1 MFVAENWKDYTLL
14 DAADGERLEKW
25 GDHIL
30 IRPDPQIIWGGDKKR
45 PEWKKAGGI
54 YRRSNKG
61 GGEWVK
67 KDIPEEWVVSYGDLK
82 FLLSPMGF
90 KHTGLF
96 PE

>member
-30 IRPDPQIIWGGDKKR
+30 IRPDPQIIWGGEKKR

-67 KDIPEEWVVSYGDLK
+67 KDIPEEWVVSARRRIDCEQHSILITK
-82 FLLSPMGF
+82 DVVF
-90 KHTGLF
+90 T
-96 PE
+96 

>member
-1 MFVAENWKDYTLL
+1 MFVAENWKDYILL

-30 IRPDPQIIWGGDKKR
+30 IRPDPQIIWGGEKKR

-67 KDIPEEWVVSYGDLK
+67 RR
-82 FLLSPMGF
+82 SPRNG
-90 KHTGLF
+90 
-96 PE
+96 